1 MRIARASETADA
13 RMEPEHFSG
22 PASRRDFG
30 RVDDPPLSPL
40 VVTFDAGARTD
51 WHRHSQGQVLF
62 VLEGRGR
69 VGVRGGE
76 QAEIGP
82 GDFVHA
88 TAGEEHWHGAAEGW
102 SMRHI
107 ALSFGDTE
115 WLEPVED

>member
-13 RMEPEHFSG
+13 RLEPEHFSG

-30 RVDDPPLSPL
+30 RVDEPPLSPL

-51 WHRHSQGQVLF
+51 WHRHSHGQVLF

-69 VGVRGGE
+69 VGVRSGE

-115 WLEPVED
+115 WLERVED